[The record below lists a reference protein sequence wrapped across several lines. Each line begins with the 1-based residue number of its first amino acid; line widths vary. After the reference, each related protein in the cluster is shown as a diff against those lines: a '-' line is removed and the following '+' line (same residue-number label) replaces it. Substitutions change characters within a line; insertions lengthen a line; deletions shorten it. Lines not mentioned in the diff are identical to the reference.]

1 MELSEAIG
9 HRRMVRSFAAEAL
22 GPGLVDRLLDD
33 ALRGPTAG
41 NTRGIAWLV
50 LEGNETS
57 AYWDHATT
65 AEWRATSRRFAGLSR
80 APVVAL
86 SLCSPREYFGRYSE
100 PDKHGSG
107 LGAPESGGGGAAA
120 WPVPYWFGDA
130 AFSTM
135 LLLLGVAGAGL
146 GSAFLGN
153 FRGEKALL
161 GALDVP
167 EDWRLFGAVVIGRPD
182 GLDTPSGSLG
192 RRPTEGAGAVHR
204 SRWGGR
210 VDG

>member
-1 MELSEAIG
+1 MELSDAIG
-9 HRRMVRSFAAEAL
+9 QRRMVRSFATEAL
-22 GPGLVDRLLDD
+22 EPGLVDRLLGD

-50 LEGNETS
+50 LEGSETS

-86 SLCSPREYFGRYSE
+86 SLCSPGAYVERYGE
-100 PDKHGSG
+100 PDKFDSG
-107 LGAPESGGGGAAA
+107 LGGPESGGEGAAA

-153 FRGEKALL
+153 FRGEEALL
-161 GALDVP
+161 GALGVP
-167 EDWRLFGAVVIGRPD
+167 HDWRLFGAVVIGRPD
-182 GLDTPSGSLG
+182 GLDHPSPSLG
-192 RRPTEGAGAVHR
+192 RRPTEGAGVVHR
-204 SRWGGR
+204 SRWGAG
-210 VDG
+210 